1 MITEDYCSF
10 ELSKL
15 LKEKGF
21 DVPCKYAWHGGIK
34 KPDFHRHSINFNGG
48 NYKDLRTKWYS
59 APTHQ
64 MAMKWLRE
72 VHGLNI
78 FVIQDEENQNCFRA
92 IIQSKLLINGRYGLN
107 RETYEEAVDAAL
119 KYSLENLI

>member
-1 MITEDYCSF
+1 MIKEDYCSY
-10 ELSKL
+10 EVAKL
-15 LKEKGF
+15 LDKKGF
-21 DVPCKYAWHGGIK
+21 REYCDAIYVILENGDYCWSKIDVPIRDCSTCKPTAI
-34 KPDFHRHSINFNGG
+34 
-48 NYKDLRTKWYS
+48 LC
-59 APTHQ
+59 PTHQ

-107 RETYEEAVDAAL
+107 RETFEEAVEAAI